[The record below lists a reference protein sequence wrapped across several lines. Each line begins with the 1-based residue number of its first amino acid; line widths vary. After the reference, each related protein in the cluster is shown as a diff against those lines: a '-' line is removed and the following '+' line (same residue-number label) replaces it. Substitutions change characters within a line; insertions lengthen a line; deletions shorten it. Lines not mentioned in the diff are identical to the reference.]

1 MKETN
6 LLAELIEIQNSEPLS
21 FSLFAK
27 GNRYQL
33 KNIKILEKS
42 TPLTKR
48 ALRGGVYIS
57 DKFVY

>member
-33 KNIKILEKS
+33 KNIKILE
-42 TPLTKR
+42 
-48 ALRGGVYIS
+48 LRKKINV
-57 DKFVY
+57 